1 MELST
6 LMGKCILLLIHE
18 TLILEL
24 LLSAKNDFLE
34 FSLEHQPALGLETSL
49 NSQQIKYISVILY
62 FPEDTAE
69 IIYKYFLFRF
79 HWQEVKFFCLLLT
92 CIRFMEMK

>member
-1 MELST
+1 MQ
-6 LMGKCILLLIHE
+6 ILLLIDE
-18 TLILEL
+18 NVILEL
-24 LLSAKNDFLE
+24 LLSTKGDFLE

-79 HWQEVKFFCLLLT
+79 HWQEVIKFFCLLLT
-92 CIRFMEMK
+92 CIRFMETK